1 MPHNYFACFKVYSLK
16 QNKNKRNNND
26 WKIYNVGKRPTKQKE
41 TSLHRRK
48 KKTNELGILFI
59 RNSLI
64 SFRFSISPLTI
75 CVYILCFFCL

>member
-48 KKTNELGILFI
+48 KKRMNLAF
-59 RNSLI
+59 SL
-64 SFRFSISPLTI
+64 
-75 CVYILCFFCL
+75 